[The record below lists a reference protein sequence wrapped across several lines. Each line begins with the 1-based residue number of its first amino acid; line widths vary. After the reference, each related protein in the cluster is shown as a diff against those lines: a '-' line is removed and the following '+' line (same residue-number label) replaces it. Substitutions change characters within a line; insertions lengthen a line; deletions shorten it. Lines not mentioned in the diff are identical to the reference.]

1 MTASELRPEQWDR
14 VNAIFDDAVLLAHDA
29 RAAFLL
35 NACAGDDGLRER
47 VERLLV
53 AHDRS
58 EGFLAE
64 SVASRIVP
72 QILEGELASERRIGP
87 YRLLCEIGHGGMGA
101 VYLAERSDAQYEKRV
116 AIKLIRYGM
125 DSDRLLARFNTER
138 QILASLDHPNIARL
152 LDGGTTDEG
161 VPYFVMEY
169 IEGEPIDAYARAR
182 GLGIVQRL
190 ELFLHVTA
198 AVAYAH
204 QQLVLH
210 RDIKPANVLVTSDGV
225 PKLLDFGIAKL
236 LDTADRA
243 KLTLTGARL
252 LTPEYAS
259 PEQVEGLRVATTS
272 DVYSLGVVLYELLTG
287 RLPYRLRSRMPYDV
301 AEAIRTTEPE
311 RPSRALPADTSER
324 ARPRLRG
331 DLDTIVLTAM
341 RKEPQR
347 RYASVQQFAD
357 DIRRLVAGQRV
368 VGHADT
374 LWYRAT
380 KFVRRNF
387 LAVRRSRQSSCVTE

>member
-1 MTASELRPEQWDR
+1 MTGSELRPEQWNR

-29 RAAFLL
+29 RCAFVL
-35 NACAGDDGLRER
+35 NACAGDEGLRER

-58 EGFLAE
+58 DGFLAD
-64 SVASRIVP
+64 SVVSRIVP

-87 YRLLCEIGHGGMGA
+87 YRLLREIGHGGMGT
-101 VYLAERSDAQYEKRV
+101 VYLAERSEAEYEKGV

-125 DSDRLLARFNTER
+125 DSNRLLARFRTER

-152 LDGGTTDEG
+152 LDGGTTDDG
-161 VPYFVMEY
+161 IPYLVLEY
-169 IEGEPIDAYARAR
+169 IEGERIDAFARGR

-190 ELFLHVTA
+190 ELFLHVMS

-204 QQLVLH
+204 QQRVIH
-210 RDIKPANVLVTSDGV
+210 RDIKPVNILVTSDGV

-236 LDTADRA
+236 LDGVDRA
-243 KLTLTGARL
+243 KLTLTGTWP

-272 DVYSLGVVLYELLTG
+272 DVYSLGVVLYELLTSC
-287 RLPYRLRSRMPYDV
+287 LPYRFRSRMPFDV

-311 RPSRALPADTSER
+311 RPSNALPADTPER
-324 ARPRLRG
+324 FRG
-331 DLDTIVLTAM
+331 DLDTIVLTAL

-357 DIRRLVAGQRV
+357 DIRRLIAGRPVVA
-368 VGHADT
+368 HADT
-374 LWYRAT
+374 LWYRAA
-380 KFVRRNF
+380 KLVRRTS
-387 LAVRRSRQSSCVTE
+387 LAVAARLSSSSR

>member
-1 MTASELRPEQWDR
+1 VTASEPRPDHWDR
-14 VNAIFDDAVLLAHDA
+14 VNAIFDGAAPLARDA
-29 RAAFLL
+29 RAAFVL
-35 NACAGDDGLRER
+35 NACAGDEGLRER

-53 AHDRS
+53 AHDQS

-64 SVASRIVP
+64 SIASRIVP
-72 QILEGELASERRIGP
+72 QILGGELVSERRIGP
-87 YRLLCEIGHGGMGA
+87 YRLLREIGHGGMGA
-101 VYLAERSDAQYEKRV
+101 VYLAERSDAEHEKRV
-116 AIKLIRYGM
+116 AIKLIRHGM
-125 DSDRLLARFNTER
+125 DSNRVLARFHIER

-169 IEGEPIDAYARAR
+169 VEGEPIDVHARAR

-190 ELFLHVTA
+190 ELFLHVTS

-204 QQLVLH
+204 QQLVIH
-210 RDIKPANVLVTSDGV
+210 RDIKPVNILVTSDGV

-236 LDTADRA
+236 LDGIDRA
-243 KLTLTGARL
+243 KLTLTGAWP

-259 PEQVEGLRVATTS
+259 PEQVEGLPVATTS

-287 RLPYRLRSRMPYDV
+287 RLPYRFRSRRPRDV
-301 AEAIRTTEPE
+301 AKAIRATEPE
-311 RPSRALPADTSER
+311 RPSNALSADAPER
-324 ARPRLRG
+324 LGRRLRE
-331 DLDTIVLTAM
+331 DLDTIVLTAL
-341 RKEPQR
+341 RKEPQH

-357 DIRRLVAGQRV
+357 DIRHLVASQPV
-368 VGHADT
+368 EAHADT

-380 KFVRRNF
+380 KLVRRTS
-387 LAVRRSRQSSCVTE
+387 LAVAARLSSSSR